1 MKKALILCFHVDCE
15 DYDLDT
21 LEYSSSDVLYGLAK
35 DGVEKG
41 NADIYTLDEFCDDI
55 NHGQDCL
62 SNYYTF
68 PIYVDTLEY
77 MGWKK

>member
-1 MKKALILCFHVDCE
+1 MKKALILCFNVDYE

-21 LEYSSSDVLYGLAK
+21 LEHSSEDVLYGLAK

-41 NADIYTLDEFCDDI
+41 KADIYTLDEFCYSI
-55 NHGQDCL
+55 NYGQFHI

-68 PIYVDTLEY
+68 PIYVDILEY